1 MRTQSRIDTVYV
13 ERRGKEPEPRKSE
26 GAAIQNVYHRH
37 NSSAS
42 TLIGPLKSS

>member
-26 GAAIQNVYHRH
+26 GARELQCIMSIIDTTVQRLP
-37 NSSAS
+37 S
-42 TLIGPLKSS
+42 

>member
-26 GAAIQNVYHRH
+26 GARELQYIDTTVQRLP
-37 NSSAS
+37 S
-42 TLIGPLKSS
+42 